1 MRWRSIAFVAAPLFG
16 LAASPALA
24 AWQDE
29 LTQQVLRDESCKV
42 AFLSQVVERTID
54 GRRVIMAKVHCED
67 KRTFDAYRGDD
78 REPFEFKACEKPEAE
93 TC

>member
-1 MRWRSIAFVAAPLFG
+1 MRWLSITLVAVTLSC

-24 AWQDE
+24 AWEDE
-29 LTQQVLRDESCKV
+29 LTEQVLYDEACKV

-54 GRRVIMAKVHCED
+54 GRRSIMAKVHCED

-78 REPFEFKACEKPEAE
+78 REPFQFKACEKPEAKS
-93 TC
+93 C